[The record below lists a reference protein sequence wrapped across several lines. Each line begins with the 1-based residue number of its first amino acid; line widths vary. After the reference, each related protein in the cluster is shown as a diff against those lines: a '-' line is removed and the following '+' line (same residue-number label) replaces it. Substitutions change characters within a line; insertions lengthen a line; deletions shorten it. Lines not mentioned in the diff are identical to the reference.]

1 MLNQV
6 QRGILV
12 IPGRSLIWCAT
23 RKFASAEKFV
33 AKYREE
39 LCGHCN
45 GKYWLPRLQTCASK
59 KFPLLGSLRE
69 SVVNKLFFLGG
80 VVINTTAYYL
90 GRCSLYLLLLN
101 LFGWDAEIWSLY
113 IKL

>member
-1 MLNQV
+1 MVEVFAAMLNQV

-69 SVVNKLFFLGG
+69 SVVNKLFFWGG
-80 VVINTTAYYL
+80 L
-90 GRCSLYLLLLN
+90 S
-101 LFGWDAEIWSLY
+101 
-113 IKL
+113 